1 MWEYGEEEGRL
12 DNETGQAG
20 EKDQLEEGEEKNEM
34 GGWRAGGGGG
44 EVGGRAEGRMGLWAE
59 AKSVAG

>member
-20 EKDQLEEGEEKNEM
+20 EKDQLEEGEEKKEM
-34 GGWRAGGGGG
+34 GG
-44 EVGGRAEGRMGLWAE
+44 
-59 AKSVAG
+59 